1 MSAVAWRM
9 GYHAP
14 ALMGHKPGTRRL
26 MAQRH
31 ITIIFAI
38 NLRSFA
44 QIMAKSFAFGLTELV
59 AKGQTAKSKGMIGI
73 DITM

>member
-1 MSAVAWRM
+1 MV
-9 GYHAP
+9 
-14 ALMGHKPGTRRL
+14 
-26 MAQRH
+26 QRH